1 MSRTTKSVPLVLVAL
16 LALAGC
22 SSSPA
27 VEAEPTDA
35 ADPGTSAATGDTIS
49 GTGYSFQ
56 VPEGWG
62 EPEQEIEGFDP
73 DAFAAD
79 LDDADGFSDNV
90 NVILSPAGEVT
101 PEQVETLGVE
111 ELEGVGAT
119 DVEIGDR
126 ITVAGSESAHLSAAL
141 ASEGTEYVVDQFYVT
156 ADGQTYVVTFSFSPT
171 VSDADRDEIAESVLA
186 SWTWS

>member
-1 MSRTTKSVPLVLVAL
+1 MSRTTKSIPLVLVAVM
-16 LALAGC
+16 ALAGC
-22 SSSPA
+22 SSSPTA
-27 VEAEPTDA
+27 G
-35 ADPGTSAATGDTIS
+35 ADPTEPGVAPATGETIT
-49 GTGYSFQ
+49 GTGYTFQ

-126 ITVAGSESAHLSAAL
+126 ITVGGSESAHLSAAL

-171 VSDADRDEIAESVLA
+171 VSVADRDEVASSVLA
-186 SWTWS
+186 SWAWS

>member
-1 MSRTTKSVPLVLVAL
+1 MSRTTKSLPLVLVAVL
-16 LALAGC
+16 GLAGC
-22 SSSPA
+22 SATSP
-27 VEAEPTDA
+27 VD
-35 ADPGTSAATGDTIS
+35 ADPTEPGVAAATGETIA
-49 GTGYSFQ
+49 GTGYTFT

-101 PEQVETLGVE
+101 PEQVETLGVQ
-111 ELEGVGAT
+111 ELESVGAT
-119 DVEIGDR
+119 DVEVGPR
-126 ITVAGSESAHLSAAL
+126 VTVGGSESAHLSAAL

-156 ADGQTYVVTFSFSPT
+156 EDGQTYVVTFSFSST
-171 VSDADRDEIAESVLA
+171 VSDAGRDEIARSVLA
-186 SWTWS
+186 SWSWS